1 MKRRITR
8 ILLWIGA
15 AALVLVVAGAVLWY
29 RTFGHYP
36 PKEIMKDVRAGLA
49 ARYVPEP
56 KARVE
61 TFLEARY
68 GPLTDPANRQT
79 AFLGFFDVDHINGLT
94 FIVSH
99 TPAPQKQANT
109 QAMAD
114 WIANYR
120 ATMLPEERAAL
131 QSRLNSASGQ
141 ALLQRATAQYQR
153 QDVYFRAAQKPVI
166 AELMTTLAE
175 LRKP

>member
-1 MKRRITR
+1 MRRRITR
-8 ILLWIGA
+8 ILLWTGGIGV
-15 AALVLVVAGAVLWY
+15 VLVVAGAVFWI
-29 RTFGHYP
+29 RTFHHYP

-49 ARYVPEP
+49 ARHIREP
-56 KARVE
+56 QARVE
-61 TFLEARY
+61 TFLESRY
-68 GPLTDPANRQT
+68 GPLTDPANRET

-99 TPAPQKQANT
+99 TPAAQKQANT

-120 ATMLPEERAAL
+120 ATMSSEERAAL
-131 QSRLNSASGQ
+131 QSHLNSASGQ
-141 ALLQRATAQYQR
+141 AMLQRATAQYQR
-153 QDVYFRAAQKPVI
+153 QDVYFRANQKPVI

>member
-1 MKRRITR
+1 MRRHITR
-8 ILLWIGA
+8 ILLWSGGIG
-15 AALVLVVAGAVLWY
+15 LVLVVAGTVLWF
-29 RTFGHYP
+29 RTFRHYP
-36 PKEIMKDVRAGLA
+36 PKEIINDVRAGLA
-49 ARYVPEP
+49 ARHVREP

-68 GPLTDPANRQT
+68 GPLTDAANREA
-79 AFLGFFDVDHINGLT
+79 AFLGFFDVDHINGLS

-99 TPAPQKQANT
+99 TPAAQKQANT

-120 ATMLPEERAAL
+120 ATMLPEERTAL

-141 ALLQRATAQYQR
+141 VLLQRATAQYQR